1 MAMGGV
7 TPQQN
12 PLRQFPPEA
21 RYRRAFQAG
30 LRINLRPQAFR
41 LRKGD
46 IFVDQQHSINF
57 SVNKIREL
65 LGENPDMPCY
75 IETLPRRGYL
85 FKEAVEFDPP
95 VPILGRTPGA
105 DHTSIAML
113 PFVDTSARA
122 DYEFFGDGLAEEI
135 NALAQSPEL
144 KVTARTSAFAF
155 KGRNDDVRTMGET
168 LGVSH
173 VLGGSVRVDGSRVR
187 ITTQLINTATG
198 YHKWT
203 EKYDRDITDIFSVQ
217 DRIAEIVARTL
228 RARLASNRNS
238 GQSGSDGDP
247 KAMMLGLK
255 GRYYPRKYSDPWIQ
269 KAKTCFDS
277 AIARGP
283 IE

>member
-1 MAMGGV
+1 MIHGDGRSD
-7 TPQQN
+7 TSTN

-46 IFVDQQHSINF
+46 IFVDQQHSINV

-113 PFVDTSARA
+113 PFVDMSARA

-173 VLGGSVRVDGSRVR
+173 VLEGSVRVDGSR
-187 ITTQLINTATG
+187 I
-198 YHKWT
+198 
-203 EKYDRDITDIFSVQ
+203 
-217 DRIAEIVARTL
+217 
-228 RARLASNRNS
+228 ASNRIS
-238 GQSGSDGDP
+238 GQSEPGGDP
-247 KAMMLGLK
+247 KAMMLVLK
-255 GRYYPRKYSDPWIQ
+255 GRYYLRKDSDPWTQ

-283 IE
+283 IELHRLSV